1 MTSISAHGA
10 TLYYE
15 LRGDGPSL
23 LFISGATGDAGHWT
37 GVADILAD
45 TYLVITYDRR
55 GNSRSPRPP
64 GWAST
69 TVDEQADDAAALL
82 RGLQVA
88 PAIVFGTSAGA
99 SIAANLAIRHP
110 GLLRGV
116 VFHEPIFPSGVAN
129 AADIWARRKAL
140 IAQGLATGGIRAASE
155 LVLWSVAG
163 EQTYDALDPELRE
176 RLLGNGDV
184 LLTIEMT
191 AYLEYAPSPGATRV
205 DAPSTGR
212 HGRRRRPRPHRPRAL
227 EIRISDRSRRPARH
241 PSCRTSGYPHGLPRP
256 AERVR
261 RGTSAA
267 PGQSVL
273 IARSRPAADGEDKN
287 DHVQPTRCVA
297 TEHPLVS
304 RNAVIFTW
312 LFGWS
317 AS

>member
-1 MTSISAHGA
+1 MTSISANGA

-99 SIAANLAIRHP
+99 SIDANLAILHP

-140 IAQGLATGGIRAASE
+140 IAEGLATGGIRGASE
-155 LVLWSVAG
+155 LVLRSVAG

-191 AYLEYAPSPGATRV
+191 AYLEYAPSPAQLASMRLARVVTAGADDRDPT
-205 DAPSTGR
+205 APGHWRYASATGLAAQLDTPLAELPGTHMAYLGQPR
-212 HGRRRRPRPHRPRAL
+212 GFAEALRPHL
-227 EIRISDRSRRPARH
+227 DR
-241 PSCRTSGYPHGLPRP
+241 
-256 AERVR
+256 
-261 RGTSAA
+261 
-267 PGQSVL
+267 
-273 IARSRPAADGEDKN
+273 
-287 DHVQPTRCVA
+287 
-297 TEHPLVS
+297 VS
-304 RNAVIFTW
+304 
-312 LFGWS
+312 
-317 AS
+317 